1 MEKCTF
7 CVQRIQRTKRVAEKE
22 GTEINDSTRELNPAC
37 VNACPTNSLVF
48 GDVND
53 PGSKVSNMK
62 SDAHHGRGYE
72 LLEHLGVDSNVTYL
86 KKIDETAKVSS
97 NEHH

>member
-7 CVQRIQRTKRVAEKE
+7 CVQRIQRTKRVSEKE
-22 GTEINDSTRELNPAC
+22 GKEMNDDTRELNPAC

-48 GDVND
+48 GDVNN
-53 PGSKVSNMK
+53 PKSKVSKMK
-62 SDAHHGRGYE
+62 SDAHNGRGYE
-72 LLEHLGVDSNVTYL
+72 LLEHLGTESNVTYL
-86 KKIDETAKVSS
+86 KKIDKGAKVTS